1 MSVTL
6 RQARLGLG
14 EWRWPQTLRDF
25 RNSKLQNF
33 DKTETYG
40 GSAIGNVAAVFCSRN
55 SGAIGVGEMILFY
68 NPKATRPRNRR
79 FPLSILSLAAVVEGK
94 EEYEIVDGN
103 LDPHPTETLLAFLKG
118 HRVDLLAVTVMPG
131 PQTVGAVASCR
142 EIRSRFPEL
151 PIVWGGYFASN
162 YTATALNAN
171 YVDYAVRGQG
181 EQTFLELLEVIRGQR
196 DAKDVAGLSFK
207 MPDGTVR
214 NNPERPMRGLDD
226 FPSYPY
232 HRLPAEQ
239 YLLPTF
245 LGRRTA
251 VHQASLGCPYRCNFC
266 GVVTFSGSR
275 QKMESP
281 SRTEGMLRH
290 LVKAYGVDA
299 VQFYD
304 NNFFLREDHTR
315 ELAERLTPLNLRWW
329 CEGRADIMMKY
340 SDATLKALR
349 RAGCTM
355 IFFGAES
362 GSNAI
367 LKQMNKDLRAEDTLA
382 LASRIRRFGII
393 PEFSIIF
400 GNPKDPEGDTRDCIG
415 FIRQLKRLNPD
426 AEIIVE
432 HYTPV
437 PQRARM
443 YGEVEDKVQFPTT
456 PDEWATDP
464 WQRFATQKDPQT
476 PWLRPTTKQLID
488 NFELVVSSRW
498 PTVQDIRLPN
508 WGRLAL
514 KALSSWRYRLGV
526 YGAPLEL
533 KWMQQV
539 IELRKPKAES
549 L

>member
-1 MSVTL
+1 
-6 RQARLGLG
+6 
-14 EWRWPQTLRDF
+14 
-25 RNSKLQNF
+25 
-33 DKTETYG
+33 
-40 GSAIGNVAAVFCSRN
+40 
-55 SGAIGVGEMILFY
+55 MILLY

-79 FPLSILSLAAVVEGK
+79 LPLSILAIAAVVEGK
-94 EEYEIVDGN
+94 EEYAIVDGN
-103 LDPHPTETLLAFLKG
+103 LDPNPTESLV
-118 HRVDLLAVTVMPG
+118 RIISERSVELLAVTVMPG

-142 EIRSRFPEL
+142 EIRARFPSL

-162 YTATALNAN
+162 YTAAVLNAK

-181 EQTFLELLEVIRGQR
+181 EQTFLDLLDSIRGHR
-196 DAKDVAGLSFK
+196 ELKDVPGLSYK
-207 MPDGTVR
+207 LPDGTHR
-214 NNPERPMRGLDD
+214 HNPERSMTGVDD
-226 FPSYPY
+226 FPWYPY
-232 HRLPAEQ
+232 SSLPVEK

-251 VHQASLGCPYRCNFC
+251 VHQASIGCPYRCNFC

-275 QKMESP
+275 EKMESP
-281 SRTEGMLRH
+281 ARTAGMLRH
-290 LVKAYGVDA
+290 LVETYGVDA

-315 ELAERLTPLNLRWW
+315 ELADRLSPLNLRWW
-329 CEGRADIMMKY
+329 CEGRADIMMRY
-340 SDATLKALR
+340 SDSTFEALR

-362 GSNAI
+362 GSNERLNA
-367 LKQMNKDLRAEDTLA
+367 MNKDLRAEDTLA
-382 LASRIRRFGII
+382 LAPRIRRFGII
-393 PEFSIIF
+393 PEFSVIF
-400 GNPKDPEGDTRDCIG
+400 GDPNDPEGDTRDCIT
-415 FIRQLKRLNPD
+415 FIRELKRLNPD

-443 YGEVEDKVQFPTT
+443 YGGVEDKVQFPTT
-456 PDEWATDP
+456 PDEWATER

-476 PWLRPTTKQLID
+476 PWLRPTTKRLID

-498 PTVQDIRLPN
+498 PTVQDIRLPH
-508 WGRLAL
+508 WGRMTL
-514 KALSSWRYRLGV
+514 KALSSWRYRLGI
-526 YGAPLEL
+526 YRAPLEL

>member
-1 MSVTL
+1 
-6 RQARLGLG
+6 
-14 EWRWPQTLRDF
+14 
-25 RNSKLQNF
+25 
-33 DKTETYG
+33 
-40 GSAIGNVAAVFCSRN
+40 
-55 SGAIGVGEMILFY
+55 MILFY
-68 NPKATRPRNRR
+68 NPKATKPRNRR
-79 FPLSILSLAAVVEGK
+79 LPLSILAIAAVVEGK
-94 EEYEIVDGN
+94 EDIAIVDGN
-103 LDPHPTETLLAFLKG
+103 LDPNPTENLIAIIKE
-118 HRVDLLAVTVMPG
+118 RPVELLAVTVMPG

-142 EIRSRFPEL
+142 EIRARFPQL

-162 YTATALNAN
+162 YTSAALNAG

-181 EQTFLELLEVIRGQR
+181 EQTFLDLLDAIRGHR
-196 DAKDVAGLSFK
+196 DLKDIPGLSYK
-207 MPDGTVR
+207 TSDSKACH
-214 NNPERPMRGLDD
+214 NPERPMRSLDD
-226 FPSYPY
+226 FPWYPY
-232 HRLPAEQ
+232 HRIPAEK
-239 YLLPTF
+239 YFLPTF

-275 QKMESP
+275 EKMESP
-281 SRTEGMLRH
+281 ARTEGMLRH
-290 LVKAYGVDA
+290 LVRTYGVDA

-315 ELAERLTPLNLRWW
+315 ELADRLAPLKLRWW
-329 CEGRADIMMKY
+329 CEGRSDIMMRY
-340 SDATLKALR
+340 SDDTFEALR

-362 GSNAI
+362 GSNER
-367 LKQMNKDLRAEDTLA
+367 LKDMNKDLRAEDTVA

-400 GNPKDPEGDTRDCIG
+400 GDPKDPESDTRECIG

-443 YGEVEDKVQFPTT
+443 YGDVEDKVQFPTT
-456 PDEWATDP
+456 PDEWATEH

-498 PTVQDIRLPN
+498 PTVQDIRLPG

-526 YGAPLEL
+526 YTAPLEL
-533 KWMQQV
+533 RWMQQF